1 MGERMAALEGLL
13 LEKTASAKAVLN
25 RALGSWPPIALPAE
39 RGHPQS
45 HGTGAP
51 LVLTPIVDRDAIQ
64 PSRVLL
70 NCRHFRKGL
79 LEEKAAGL

>member
-45 HGTGAP
+45 HGTGGLP
-51 LVLTPIVDRDAIQ
+51 VHHQ
-64 PSRVLL
+64 
-70 NCRHFRKGL
+70 L
-79 LEEKAAGL
+79 LESTQTHAH